1 MAANFLSVTFTPRVL
16 AAQQHYFGR
25 SQNHPPAPRED
36 ILTPEEISFIAAR
49 DHFYLSS
56 VSETGWPYVQ
66 HRGGPPGFLKIIGP
80 NQLAFADYKGN
91 RQLLTTGNVAADDRV
106 CLFLMDYVHRDRL
119 KILGHAEVLDARTN
133 PGLVVNL
140 ADPELASTVE
150 RVIQIRVVAFDWN
163 CSKYITP
170 RYTAAEMEEAI
181 APLQRRI
188 SELETQLQKAT
199 RSHPS
204 EKL

>member
-1 MAANFLSVTFTPRVL
+1 MAANFLSLTFTPGVL
-16 AAQQHYFGR
+16 AAQQRYFGR
-25 SQNHPPAPRED
+25 SQNHSPTARED
-36 ILTPEEISFIAAR
+36 ILTPEETSFIAAR

-66 HRGGPPGFLKIIGP
+66 HRGGARGFLKIIGP

-133 PGLVVNL
+133 PDLVANL
-140 ADPELASTVE
+140 TAPELAPTVE
-150 RVIQIRVVAFDWN
+150 RIIQIRVVAFDWN

-170 RYTAAEMEEAI
+170 RYTSAEIEEAI
-181 APLQRRI
+181 APLQRRVA
-188 SELETQLQKAT
+188 ELEAQLQKA
-199 RSHPS
+199 RPPNDP
-204 EKL
+204 

>member
-1 MAANFLSVTFTPRVL
+1 MAANFRSLTFTPHVL
-16 AAQQHYFGR
+16 DAQRHYFGQ
-25 SQNHPPAPRED
+25 SQDQPPAPGED
-36 ILTPEEISFIAAR
+36 ILTPEEISFIEAR

-66 HRGGPPGFLKIIGP
+66 HRGGPPGFLKIVGP

-91 RQLLTTGNVAADDRV
+91 RQLLTTGNVAAEDRV

-119 KILGHAEVLDARTN
+119 KLIGHAEVLDARTN
-133 PGLVVNL
+133 PGLVAQL
-140 ADPELASTVE
+140 TTSELTPIVE
-150 RVIQIRVVAFDWN
+150 RIVRIRVVGFDWN

-170 RYTAAEMEEAI
+170 RFTAAEIEEAV

-188 SELETQLQKAT
+188 AELEAQLQKAT
-199 RSHPS
+199 PS
-204 EKL
+204 SQ